1 MSFQKNSDD
10 PSNKA
15 QRHSVDVQLLRY
27 GKKLQEVYDAKKK
40 GILTESQQQFL
51 DDAQQ
56 GSKTLNRD
64 ALSAFKCLCKMKAVE
79 TWIAKTLEVAPPK
92 TGRSYTM
99 SSLPTPLGKSTK
111 SRFTNSLK

>member
-1 MSFQKNSDD
+1 MSFQKNPDKDD
-10 PSNKA
+10 PSKK
-15 QRHSVDVQLLRY
+15 QLRHSVDVELLRY

-79 TWIAKTLEVAPPK
+79 SWVAKTLEVAPPK
-92 TGRSYTM
+92 TGRSHTF
-99 SSLPTPLGKSTK
+99 SSLPVMTSKKSFCN
-111 SRFTNSLK
+111 R